1 METKWSISEH
11 GDWLE
16 IRATDFIRQ
25 NIPAYEEI
33 WKRYIGHNKRGGV
46 AEFQKKPTERIERQ
60 RRNFAQHH
68 YTILESLFFMKSI
81 SENSEM
87 KQVSSFEEYIATLNN
102 LMAFQAYAGRIRDNV
117 YSCFLA
123 VSNSN
128 SADIAIQEL
137 EKFYQHRHVFVHGKK
152 VPFTRDI
159 DQLFLIASP
168 RDKKGASTGYGDN
181 MLWEEVSEKEFIYS
195 EDYLKD
201 SLQELCPIIQ
211 SQLSTLIDS
220 IKGIIENNKLQLS
233 EPLENDSEKLLG
245 GTIEIA
251 VSGTTRLSGANK
263 GTKD

>member
-16 IRATDFIRQ
+16 IRAADFIRQ

-33 WKRYIGHNKRGGV
+33 WKRYIGHNKRGSV
-46 AEFQKKPTERIERQ
+46 AEFQNPPSERIEKQ

-87 KQVSSFEEYIATLNN
+87 KQVSSFEEYTTTLNN
-102 LMAFQAYAGRIRDNV
+102 LMAFQAYAGRIRDNM
-117 YSCFLA
+117 YNCFLT

-128 SADIAIQEL
+128 SADLAIDQL

-159 DQLFLIASP
+159 YQLFLIASP

-181 MLWEEVSEKEFIYS
+181 MLWEEVSEKEFVYN
-195 EDYLKD
+195 EDYLRT
-201 SLQELCPIIQ
+201 SLQELYPIIQ
-211 SQLSTLIDS
+211 GQLSTLIDS
-220 IKGIIENNKLQLS
+220 VKGIIENNNLQLR
-233 EPLENDSEKLLG
+233 EPAEIDSEMLSG
-245 GTIEIA
+245 GTTA
-251 VSGTTRLSGANK
+251 SSGVTWLPGTNK
-263 GTKD
+263 EAKD